1 MDMIA
6 IPPANVTY
14 MSVVAVVC
22 ILGPIIAAIIAAV
35 RFKSGPMPILIG
47 ALIYVISQLL
57 IRTPLLNLLY
67 GVPGV
72 GDFMA
77 SHGVFN
83 DFILSLTTAIVE
95 ELARWAAFFLV
106 LKKRVNDYSAITY
119 GIGHGGAEVI
129 MVAGLAY
136 VNHYLTAQAINLS
149 FTSPFEADV
158 MADLAAASVSLS
170 GLFPR
175 DMLLTVVIEAAAVCM
190 HVMYTFIIAR
200 GVRYGTTKITLPLA
214 MGVHFLYVFL
224 SSLVSRF
231 PDGILWQAIFAA
243 VVASGCV
250 YYLLEARRRAV
261 MSDYEKRRNG

>member
-6 IPPANVTY
+6 ISPANVTY

-35 RFKSGPMPILIG
+35 RFKSGPIPILIG
-47 ALIYVISQLL
+47 ALIYIISQLI
-57 IRTPLLNLLY
+57 IRTPLLSLLY
-67 GVPGV
+67 GIPGI
-72 GDFMA
+72 GDFMGA
-77 SHGVFN
+77 HGIFN
-83 DFILSLTTAIVE
+83 DFILSLTTAVIE
-95 ELARWAAFFLV
+95 ELARWAAFLLV

-149 FTSPFEADV
+149 FTSPFEPDV
-158 MADLAAASVSLS
+158 MAELTEASLSLS

-190 HVMYTFIIAR
+190 HVLYTFIIVR
-200 GVRYGTTKITLPLA
+200 GVHYGTTKVTLPLA
-214 MGVHFLYVFL
+214 IGIHFFYIFL
-224 SSLVSRF
+224 SSLVGRF
-231 PDGILWQAIFAA
+231 PDGIFWQAIFTA

-261 MSDYEKRRNG
+261 MAEYEKRRNG